1 MLPLRCLG
9 WRAVLLCFLV
19 ALFGNFCYAGTGTG
33 FQPVNS
39 AELSMTSEPAM
50 PGASAIILYRQVD
63 RDDGRGGH
71 EDEYRRIKIFTDEGR
86 KYADIEIP
94 FVKEVF
100 EVGDIHARSI
110 APDGTITN
118 YEGKPLEKTI
128 IKAKGLRILAKVLT
142 LPNVQKG
149 SIVEFYYRTNF
160 RSDYAIYIGSHWILS
175 EELFTKDARFSLKS
189 YNPPYDKI
197 TLHWSWRGLPPGTS
211 PPAEGSDK
219 IIRLEAHNIPAFP
232 IEDFMPPE
240 NELKSRVD
248 FLYSWGDIQNDKDT
262 FWKQI
267 GQATYESVD
276 KFIGKRG
283 SVQWVVA
290 QIVSPSDDSDTKLRK
305 LYAKVQELR
314 NTSYEY
320 EKTEQEQKRAGRKS
334 DKNVGDVWKHG
345 GGDSEDLTLLY
356 LAMVRDAG
364 FEAYAVYLSDRENY
378 FFDPAQMDAY
388 RLDAGVVLVKFN
400 GKDIFCDPGA
410 AFAPFGL
417 LPWYDTGVLGRRL
430 DKDGGTWIKTPVPDS
445 SVSQIIRKAD
455 LKANL
460 EGDVEGKLTLTYTG
474 LEALAKRT
482 DQRHEDD
489 QQRKKYLEEIVKSYI
504 STGADVELVNQPDW
518 KSSSSELT
526 AEFKLKIPGW
536 MTPAG
541 KRILLPVGL
550 FSSSEK
556 GVFEHADRAY
566 PIYYE
571 FPFQKIDDLSIALPE
586 GLTVVNLPP
595 AKKRSGGAVAYE
607 LTAENKNNV
616 LHISRVLRMEVVLVA
631 ADQYPA
637 LRGFYQYVRTGDDT
651 QVMLQP
657 QIAEASK

>member
-1 MLPLRCLG
+1 M
-9 WRAVLLCFLV
+9 
-19 ALFGNFCYAGTGTG
+19 
-33 FQPVNS
+33 
-39 AELSMTSEPAM
+39 
-50 PGASAIILYRQVD
+50 
-63 RDDGRGGH
+63 
-71 EDEYRRIKIFTDEGR
+71 
-86 KYADIEIP
+86 
-94 FVKEVF
+94 
-100 EVGDIHARSI
+100 
-110 APDGTITN
+110 
-118 YEGKPLEKTI
+118 
-128 IKAKGLRILAKVLT
+128 
-142 LPNVQKG
+142 
-149 SIVEFYYRTNF
+149 
-160 RSDYAIYIGSHWILS
+160 
-175 EELFTKDARFSLKS
+175 
-189 YNPPYDKI
+189 
-197 TLHWSWRGLPPGTS
+197 
-211 PPAEGSDK
+211 
-219 IIRLEAHNIPAFP
+219 
-232 IEDFMPPE
+232 
-240 NELKSRVD
+240 
-248 FLYSWGDIQNDKDT
+248 
-262 FWKQI
+262 
-267 GQATYESVD
+267 
-276 KFIGKRG
+276 
-283 SVQWVVA
+283 VVA

-320 EKTEQEQKRAGRKS
+320 EKTEQEQKRASRKS
-334 DKNVGDVWKHG
+334 DKNVDDVWKHG
-345 GGDSEDLTLLY
+345 GGDSEDLTWLY

-400 GKDIFCDPGA
+400 GKDISCDPGA

-417 LPWYDTGVLGRRL
+417 LPWYDTGVLGLRL
-430 DKDGGTWIKTPVPDS
+430 DKDGGTWIKHAGAR
-445 SVSQIIRKAD
+445 QLRIAD
-455 LKANL
+455 YPQSRP
-460 EGDVEGKLTLTYTG
+460 EGEPRGRCGRETHPHLHRVGSFS
-474 LEALAKRT
+474 EAH

-571 FPFQKIDDLSIALPE
+571 FPFQKIDDVSIALPE